1 MYMENKLLQEGSRIQ
16 VTMRGPFRGLSGKIL
31 MVDAI
36 PADRE
41 DPFCFYLIALEGAH
55 IKKPL
60 WFLDDEIEF
69 VAEPLPHPSASGHVK
84 NI

>member
-1 MYMENKLLQEGSRIQ
+1 MYTENNVLQEGNRVQ

-36 PADRE
+36 PADLE

-55 IKKPL
+55 IKKPI
-60 WFLDDEIEF
+60 WFIDDEIEL
-69 VAEPLPHPSASGHVK
+69 VAEPLPNPYSSGNFK